1 MKHRLRNGVGL
12 LAALS
17 IMLLLIAGAL
27 PGSALL
33 AAPVAVFTEPTSS
46 SPIALSADKAWVW
59 SVNPDD
65 DSVSVIN
72 TGADSEVFRLRVGDE
87 PQSVALD
94 PNNQYV
100 YVANAAENSLTVIR
114 ITGTNP
120 FGAVVEKTLITGAEP
135 WNVVSSPDGKRIYV
149 ANSGQDTIT
158 VVKADVTFP
167 TLPTIIG
174 NVDLRNSACN
184 VGDSNRHFQP
194 RGLAVTLD
202 NSQLYVTRFLS
213 FTRAGGVQAAN
224 DGKEGAVCRLDINTA
239 AATIGGSVTGY
250 TPITL
255 AARPSGF
262 GGELAYPNQ
271 LQSVVIRGSR
281 AYLPNIAAAP
291 AAPLR
296 FNNDTHA
303 FVNFVNG
310 VGSPT
315 QSDGGALNLHLG
327 ARVAEV
333 GKPRLFF
340 ANPWA
345 IAFTTQSGAGNAYAV
360 SAGSDL
366 LVKLNVDASGV
377 MTFTNTIS
385 TTRTIDLNDPSNPT
399 TSGRDAGK
407 NPLGLVIRDT
417 GVPSQ
422 RKAYVMNYISRNVS
436 VINLSSDAVSKVIN
450 LTDLPLPGTPDE
462 QLLAGKEIFFAS
474 RGHFDRPAGTTVSTV
489 NRLSSEGWQNCASC
503 HFAGL
508 TDGNIWAFGAGPR
521 KSVAMNG
528 TFSPHNPA
536 DQRLL
541 NYSAIF
547 DEVQD
552 FELNI
557 RNVSGPGPLSAG
569 PPPVLDPNHGLL
581 ISDVGDINTAPAVVN
596 AFAKANSGRPQL
608 SVTLPGSTTSWPA
621 LDALNEWVRFG
632 IRTPNGAL
640 TTSELAAGGGATA
653 GGLSTADVTAGRSLF
668 FRAGCQ
674 WCHGGTKW
682 TVSNRGYTPPP
693 AASEIATENPPTASV
708 VTTQYFARFLHEVG
722 SFNLN
727 VPGGGNLIAG
737 TPAIGGVEKAADGK
751 DALGK
756 DYDGNGK
763 GAGYNIPSLLGAWA
777 QPPYY
782 HNGACETLACV
793 LDDVTHRTANHER
806 PDVLGS
812 PTSRAHLAEF
822 LKTLDDQTIFPTNL
836 IATRHDIFLDPP
848 IVYQGATVTVG
859 VNASL
864 FGTPVDLD
872 PISNALKVRFIAPG
886 LNAETPL
893 PAFTQDF
900 GQATASTTWTAPNQP
915 GLVVITVQ
923 VDSSDAL
930 TEAQEGDNT
939 ATRLV
944 RILSP
949 RPDTTPPTVA
959 ANGAKISD
967 DDPFDENDPIAVTA
981 NVKVR
986 IIASDNAGGSG
997 LDSYCIVNYTYDVV
1011 RRRWV
1016 EQPCGFKPL
1025 PAPDAINGDQRTYT
1039 VNASIPAREG
1049 VAYAFVWVKDV
1060 AGNISRTPGFD
1071 VISYLPGPTTD
1082 INLNRND
1089 VRLFRLTLTPGQQIS
1104 FDFTLQFGDVDV
1116 SVFDSVFANAS
1127 RIALSANNGASPES
1141 ATIQNTTGATR
1152 TFQME
1157 VRAVVNSRFRL
1168 VFDLGQALGAISGA
1182 APEELSLDGLA
1193 ASPTSGNDLNSGSML
1208 ISGPPALQT
1217 GIDDVVSIYLP
1228 ALLR

>member
-1 MKHRLRNGVGL
+1 MEHRIRVGIGL
-12 LAALS
+12 LAALTF
-17 IMLLLIAGAL
+17 MLLLIASAL
-27 PGSALL
+27 PQAASL
-33 AAPVAVFTEPTSS
+33 AAPAAVFTDPTYS
-46 SPIALSADKAWVW
+46 SPIALSADKTWVW

-65 DSVSVIN
+65 DSVSIIN
-72 TGADSEVFRLRVGDE
+72 AGTDSEVFRLRVGDE

-94 PNNQYV
+94 PNNQYA

-114 ITGTNP
+114 VTGAGP
-120 FGAVVEKTLITGAEP
+120 FGAVVEKTMTTGAEP

-158 VVKADVTFP
+158 VVKADVSFP

-174 NVDLRNSACN
+174 NVSLGGSACN
-184 VGDSNRHFQP
+184 VGDANRHFQP

-202 NSQLYVTRFLS
+202 NKQLYVTRFLS

-224 DGKEGAVCRLDINTA
+224 DGKEGVVCRLDIDTS

-262 GGELAYPNQ
+262 SGELAYPNQ
-271 LQSVVIRGSR
+271 LQSIVIRGNR

-303 FVNFVNG
+303 FVSFVNG
-310 VGSPT
+310 VGSPI

-327 ARVAEV
+327 ARVAEA

-366 LVKLNVDASGV
+366 LVKLTVDASGV
-377 MTFTNTIS
+377 LTFTNTIS
-385 TTRTIDLNDPSNPT
+385 TTRTIDLNDPANPT
-399 TSGRDAGK
+399 TSGRSAGK

-422 RKAYVMNYISRNVS
+422 RKAYVMNYVSRNVS
-436 VINLSSDAVSKVIN
+436 VIDLSSDAVSRVIN
-450 LTDLPLPGTPDE
+450 LTDLPLPGSPDE
-462 QLLAGKEIFFAS
+462 QSLVGKEIFFAS
-474 RGHFDRPAGTTVSTV
+474 RGNFDRPQGTTVSTV

-508 TDGNIWAFGAGPR
+508 TDGTVWAFGAGPR
-521 KSVAMNG
+521 KSVPMSGA
-528 TFSPHNPA
+528 FSPHNPN

-581 ISDVGDINTAPAVVN
+581 IDDGGNINAAPAVVN
-596 AFAKANSGRPQL
+596 AFAKTNSGRPQH

-621 LDALNEWVRFG
+621 LDALNEWVRVG

-640 TTSELAAGGGATA
+640 TTAELTAGGGSPE
-653 GGLSTADVTAGRSLF
+653 GGLSTLDVAVGRRSF
-668 FRAGCQ
+668 FQAGCQ

-693 AASEIATENPPTASV
+693 AASEIATENPPTAAA
-708 VTTQYFARFLHEVG
+708 VTAQYFARFLHEVG

-727 VPGGGNLIAG
+727 VAGGGNLIPG
-737 TPAIGGVEKAADGK
+737 TPAIGGVEKGADGK

-763 GAGYNIPSLLGAWA
+763 GAGYNIPSLLGVWA

-782 HNGACETLACV
+782 HNGACETLDCV
-793 LDDVTHRTANHER
+793 LSDITHRTANNER
-806 PDVLGS
+806 PDVLS
-812 PTSRAHLAEF
+812 NALARARLVEF

-836 IATRHDIFLDPP
+836 SVTPHDIFLDPP
-848 IVYQGATVTVG
+848 VVYQGATVTIG
-859 VNASL
+859 ANASL
-864 FGTPVDLD
+864 FGTPADLD
-872 PISNALKVRFIAPG
+872 PVSDTLKIRFIAPS
-886 LNAETPL
+886 LNVETPL

-900 GQATASTTWTAPNQP
+900 GQATATTTWTAPNQT

-923 VDSSDAL
+923 VDSGDAF
-930 TEAQEGDNT
+930 TEASEADNT
-939 ATRLV
+939 ARRFV
-944 RILSP
+944 RILSS
-949 RPDTTPPTVA
+949 RPDSTPPTLA
-959 ANGAKISD
+959 ANGTRISD
-967 DDPFDENDPIAVTA
+967 DTPFDENDPIAITPD
-981 NVKVR
+981 VKVR
-986 IIASDNAGGSG
+986 MIASDNAGGSG

-1011 RRRWV
+1011 YRRWV
-1016 EQPCGFKPL
+1016 PQPCGFKPL
-1025 PAPDAINGDQRTYT
+1025 PAPDAIAGDQRTYT
-1039 VNASIPAREG
+1039 VAAKVPPREG
-1049 VAYAFVWVKDV
+1049 VVYAFVWVRDQ

-1071 VISYLPGPTTD
+1071 VISYMPGPTTS
-1082 INLNRND
+1082 ITLNRND

-1104 FDFTLQFGDVDV
+1104 FDFTPQFGDVDV
-1116 SVFDSVFANAS
+1116 SVFDSVFSNAN
-1127 RIALSANNGASPES
+1127 RIAVSANNGTAPES
-1141 ATIQNTTGATR
+1141 VTFQNTSASVR

-1157 VRAVVNSRFRL
+1157 VRAVINSRFRMA
-1168 VFDLGQALGAISGA
+1168 FDLGQALDTSPGA
-1182 APEELSLDGLA
+1182 AQEEVDPGLPALDQA
-1193 ASPTSGNDLNSGSML
+1193 EADDLNSGML

-1217 GIDDVVSIYLP
+1217 AIDEVLPVYLP

>member
-1 MKHRLRNGVGL
+1 MEHRIRVGIGL
-12 LAALS
+12 LATLT
-17 IMLLLIAGAL
+17 ILLLFFVTAL
-27 PGSALL
+27 RQSASL
-33 AAPVAVFTEPTSS
+33 ASPAAAFSEPTSS

-72 TGADSEVFRLRVGDE
+72 TGADTEVFRLVVGDE

-94 PNNQYV
+94 PNNQYA

-120 FGAVVEKTLITGAEP
+120 FGAVVESTVTTGAEP
-135 WNVVSSPDGKRIYV
+135 WNVVISPNGKRVYV

-158 VVKADVTFP
+158 VIKADVTFP

-174 NVDLRNSACN
+174 NVDLGNSACN
-184 VGDSNRHFQP
+184 IGDANRHFQP
-194 RGLAVTLD
+194 RGLAVTLNND
-202 NSQLYVTRFLS
+202 QLYVTRFLS
-213 FTRAGGVQAAN
+213 FTRSGGVQAAN
-224 DGKEGAVCRLDINTA
+224 DGKQGVVCRLDIDTS
-239 AATIGGSVTGY
+239 AATVAGSVTGY

-255 AARPSGF
+255 AAQPSGF
-262 GGELAYPNQ
+262 GSESAYPNQ

-281 AYLPNIAAAP
+281 AFLPNIAAAP

-303 FVNFVNG
+303 FVSIIDG

-327 ARVAEV
+327 ARVAEA

-366 LVKLNVDASGV
+366 LVKLNVDAGGV
-377 MTFTNTIS
+377 LTFTNTIS
-385 TTRTIDLNDPSNPT
+385 TTRTIDLNDPNNPT

-422 RKAYVMNYISRNVS
+422 RKAYVMNYVSRNVS
-436 VINLSSDAVSKVIN
+436 VVNLSSDSVSKVIN

-462 QLLAGKEIFFAS
+462 QLLVGKEVFFAS
-474 RGHFDRPAGTTVSTV
+474 RGNFDRPAGTTVSTV

-528 TFSPHNPA
+528 TFSPHNPD

-581 ISDVGDINTAPAVVN
+581 IGDAGDINTAPAVVN

-640 TTSELAAGGGATA
+640 TTSELLAGGGSAEA
-653 GGLSTADVTAGRSLF
+653 GLSSFDVATGRRIF
-668 FRAGCQ
+668 FQAGCQ

-682 TVSNRGYTPPP
+682 TVSNRGFTPPP
-693 AASEIATENPPTASV
+693 AASEIATENPPTAAA
-708 VTTQYFARFLHEVG
+708 VTAQYFARFLHEVG

-763 GAGYNIPSLLGAWA
+763 GAGYNIPSLLGTWA
-777 QPPYY
+777 QQPYY

-793 LDDVTHRTANHER
+793 LSDVTHRTANHER

-812 PTSRAHLAEF
+812 ATSRVRLAEF
-822 LKTLDDQTIFPTNL
+822 LKTLDDQTLFPTNL
-836 IATRHDIFLDPP
+836 LVNRHDIFLDPP
-848 IVYQGATVTVG
+848 VVYQGATVTVG

-864 FGTPVDLD
+864 FGAPVDLD
-872 PISNALKVRFIAPG
+872 PISNTLKVRFIAPD
-886 LNAETPL
+886 LNAEAPL

-900 GQATASTTWTAPNQP
+900 GQATATTTWTVPNQP
-915 GLVVITVQ
+915 GLAVITVQ
-923 VDSSDAL
+923 VDSGDAL

-939 ATRLV
+939 ARRLV
-944 RILSP
+944 RILSL
-949 RPDTTPPTVA
+949 RPDAIPPTVA
-959 ANGAKISD
+959 TNGVKISD

-986 IIASDNAGGSG
+986 IIGSDNAGGSG
-997 LDSYCIVNYTYDVV
+997 LESYCIVNYTYDVV
-1011 RRRWV
+1011 LRRWV
-1016 EQPCGFKPL
+1016 ERSCGFKPL
-1025 PAPDAINGDQRTYT
+1025 PAPDAINGDQRMYT

-1049 VAYAFVWVKDV
+1049 VAYAFVWVKDA

-1071 VISYLPGPTTD
+1071 VISYFPGPTTV
-1082 INLNRND
+1082 ISLNRND
-1089 VRLFRLTLTPGQQIS
+1089 VRLFRLTLTPGQQITV
-1104 FDFTLQFGDVDV
+1104 DFTVLYGDVDV
-1116 SVFDSVFANAS
+1116 SVFDSVFSNAN

-1141 ATIQNTTGATR
+1141 VTFENTTAAVR

-1157 VRAVVNSRFRL
+1157 AWAVVNSRFRMAFEL
-1168 VFDLGQALGAISGA
+1168 SQALRTVL
-1182 APEELSLDGLA
+1182 APEELSPDVLTI
-1193 ASPTSGNDLNSGSML
+1193 SPTSGSDLNSGGML

-1217 GIDDVVSIYLP
+1217 GIDDVFPIYLP